1 MTRQRELRNI
11 PASVH
16 TRLKNIARR
25 QEVAFNLMLDRYAAE
40 RFLYRLSA
48 STQVNRFTLKGA
60 ALLRVWSDVELR
72 SGLLEW
78 RATTATVPRSE
89 PYPPRRR

>member
-72 SGLLEW
+72 SGLLE
-78 RATTATVPRSE
+78 
-89 PYPPRRR
+89 